1 MGIIVCILLGLFMAF
16 EPITDNDY
24 FWHVVVGKWIN
35 NNHIIPNHELFSW
48 ASGKAWVAHEWLNE
62 VIMYKMG
69 DMGCLILMLAIFLV
83 LYILMA
89 KMLKLEWKKLF
100 DFRLCY
106 FLLMT
111 VFFKVTGPRPYIVS
125 LVFLAYLVYV
135 LFSYLDDKKWT
146 QKLIY
151 TLPILQILWVNFHGG
166 SSSLIYLFIIGI
178 FMCDIFVKI
187 FKFKPNR
194 WNTFKLNK
202 KQIKTLSIVLVLTII
217 ASCLNPFG
225 PKMLLYPF
233 SNMLDDSMTSYI
245 LEWNSPS
252 FHNFLGLYIFI
263 TIAFPLFNLILQKKD
278 MKMHEIGFQL
288 MFLFMALKS
297 QRFIGM
303 YGIYSCWNIGKY
315 FFVTDDI
322 YTYLK
327 KPFKKLEK
335 PIYYLTCAI
344 LVLGT
349 AFVGYKQIN
358 SFKNTG
364 IIDNDGFYSDE
375 AVEKIVELKPQR
387 LYNDYSQGGYLLYK
401 LDNLN
406 ALDKVKIFSYGLG
419 DVFSNDLLPDTM
431 NLQDLQTDPKE
442 LLDKYNFDYL
452 LTTSTHTLHYYLEAS
467 SDYELIYSD
476 NMCYIFK
483 AINNSI

>member
-1 MGIIVCILLGLFMAF
+1 MGIIVCILLGLFMTL

-24 FWHVVVGKWIN
+24 FWHIVVGKWIN
-35 NNHIIPNHELFSW
+35 NNHVIPNTELFSW
-48 ASGKAWVAHEWLNE
+48 ASGKPWVAHEWLNE
-62 VIMYKMG
+62 LIMYKAG
-69 DMGCLILMLAIFLV
+69 HIGCILIMLGIFLV
-83 LYILMA
+83 LYILLA
-89 KMLKLEWKKLF
+89 KMLKLKFKKLL
-100 DFRLCY
+100 DFKLCY

-135 LFSYLDDKKWT
+135 LFSYLDDKTWAK
-146 QKLIY
+146 KAIY

-166 SSSLIYLFIIGI
+166 SSSLIYLFIIGV

-194 WNTFKLNK
+194 WNTFKLNNK
-202 KQIKTLSIVLVLTII
+202 EIKTLGIVLVLTIL

-233 SNMLDDSMTSYI
+233 SNMLDNSMTSYI

-263 TIAFPLFNLILQKKD
+263 MIAFPLFNLILGKKD
-278 MKMHEIGFQL
+278 MKMYEIGFQL
-288 MFLFMALKS
+288 MFFFMALKS

-322 YTYLK
+322 YDNLK
-327 KPFKKLEK
+327 KPFKKVEK
-335 PIYYLTCAI
+335 LIYYVTCGV
-344 LVLGT
+344 LVLG
-349 AFVGYKQIN
+349 AALVGYKQIN
-358 SFKNTG
+358 SLNNTG
-364 IIDNDGFYSDE
+364 LIDNDGFYSDT
-375 AVEKIVELKPQR
+375 AVGKLVELEPKR

-401 LDNLN
+401 LDSLG
-406 ALDKVKIFSYGLG
+406 ALDKVKVFSYGLG
-419 DVFSNDLLPDTM
+419 DVFSKDLLPDTV
-431 NLQDLQTDPKE
+431 NLQDLYENPKKI
-442 LLDKYNFDYL
+442 LDKYNFDYL
-452 LTTSTHTLHYYLEAS
+452 LTTSKHTLHYYLEVS
-467 SDYELIYSD
+467 NDYELIYSD
-476 NMCYIFK
+476 EMCYIFK
-483 AINNSI
+483 KLGA

>member
-35 NNHIIPNHELFSW
+35 NNHIIPSKELFSW

-62 VIMYKMG
+62 FIMYKIG
-69 DMGCLILMLAIFLV
+69 DMGCIIIMLAIFLILYV
-83 LYILMA
+83 LIA
-89 KMLKLEWKKLF
+89 KMLKLKWQKLF
-100 DFRLCY
+100 DFKLCY

-111 VFFKVTGPRPYIVS
+111 VFFKVTGPRPYIIS

-135 LFSYLDDKKWT
+135 LFSYLDNKKWA

-151 TLPILQILWVNFHGG
+151 TLPVLQILWVNFHGG
-166 SSSLIYLFIIGI
+166 SSSLIYLFIIGV
-178 FMCDIFVKI
+178 FMCDVFVKI

-194 WNTFKLNK
+194 WNTFKLDK
-202 KQIKTLSIVLVLTII
+202 KQMRTLGIVLVLTIL

-233 SNMLDDSMTSYI
+233 TNMLDDSMTSYI

-263 TIAFPLFNLILQKKD
+263 MIAFPLFNLIVQKKD
-278 MKMHEIGFQL
+278 MKMYEIGFQL

-303 YGIYSCWNIGKY
+303 YGIYSCWNVGKY
-315 FFVTDDI
+315 FFVTDDM
-322 YTYLK
+322 YDYLK
-327 KPFKKLEK
+327 KPFKKVVK
-335 PIYYLTCAI
+335 PIYYLTCGL

-349 AFVGYKQIN
+349 ALVGYKQIK
-358 SFKNTG
+358 SFTNTG

-375 AVEKIVELKPQR
+375 AVFKVIELEPKR

-401 LDNLN
+401 LDELN

-419 DVFSNDLLPDTM
+419 DVFSKDLLPDTM
-431 NLQDLQTDPKE
+431 NLQDLKTNPQE
-442 LLDKYNFDYL
+442 ILDRYDFDYL
-452 LTTSTHTLHYYLEAS
+452 LTTDSHTLHYYLEAS
-467 SDYELIYSD
+467 SDYELVYHD
-476 NMCYIFK
+476 DMCYIFK
-483 AINNSI
+483 KVEKTI

>member
-303 YGIYSCWNIGKY
+303 YGIYSTWNLGKY
-315 FFVTDDI
+315 FFVTDDMMDV
-322 YTYLK
+322 LK
-327 KPFKKLEK
+327 KPFIKYQKY
-335 PIYYLTCAI
+335 IYGVSCGV
-344 LVLGT
+344 LVLF
-349 AFVGYKQIN
+349 AALIGYRQVS
-358 SFKNTG
+358 SFKSVG
-364 IIDNDGFYSDE
+364 LIDNDGFYSDK
-375 AVEKIVELKPQR
+375 AVEKLIEIKPER
-387 LYNDYSQGGYLLYK
+387 LFNDYSQGGYLLYK
-401 LDNLN
+401 LNEYK
-406 ALDKVKIFSYGLG
+406 ALDDVKIFAYGLG
-419 DVFSNDLLPDTM
+419 DVFSNDILPDAM
-431 NLQDLQTDPKE
+431 NLSNLYTNPRSIIE
-442 LLDKYNFDYL
+442 KYDFDCL
-452 LTTSTHTLHYYLEAS
+452 ITTKKYPLHYFLDECN
-467 SDYELIYSD
+467 DYKLVYED
-476 NMCYIFK
+476 DMCYIYVRV
-483 AINNSI
+483 

>member
-1 MGIIVCILLGLFMAF
+1 MGIIVCILLGLFMAL

-24 FWHVVVGKWIN
+24 FWHIVVGKWIN
-35 NNHIIPNHELFSW
+35 NNHMIPNTELFSW
-48 ASGKAWVAHEWLNE
+48 VSGKAWVAHEWLNE
-62 VIMYKMG
+62 LIMYKAG
-69 DMGCLILMLAIFLV
+69 HLGCLLIMLGIFLL

-89 KMLKLEWKKLF
+89 KMLRLKFKKLL
-100 DFRLCY
+100 DFKLCY

-135 LFSYLDDKKWT
+135 LFSYLDDKTWAK
-146 QKLIY
+146 KLIY
-151 TLPILQILWVNFHGG
+151 TLPILQILWINFHGG
-166 SSSLIYLFIIGI
+166 SSSLIYLFIIGV

-194 WNTFKLNK
+194 WNTFKLDK
-202 KQIKTLSIVLVLTII
+202 KQIKTLGIVLVLTIM

-225 PKMLLYPF
+225 SKMLLYPF
-233 SNMLDDSMTSYI
+233 TNMLDDSMTSYI

-263 TIAFPLFNLILQKKD
+263 IIAFPLFNMILGKKD
-278 MKMHEIGFQL
+278 VKLHEIGFQL

-322 YTYLK
+322 YASLK
-327 KPFKKLEK
+327 NPFKRIER
-335 PIYYLTCAI
+335 PIYYLSCCI
-344 LVLGT
+344 LVVGT
-349 AFVGYKQIN
+349 IFVGYKQGK
-358 SFKNTG
+358 SLRNTG
-364 IIDNDGFYSDE
+364 LIDNDGFYSDK
-375 AVEKIVELKPQR
+375 AVEKLVSLEPKR

-401 LDNLN
+401 LDSLN
-406 ALDKVKIFSYGLG
+406 ALDKVKVFSYGLG
-419 DVFSNDLLPDTM
+419 DVFSKDLLPDTV
-431 NLQDLQTDPKE
+431 NLQDLYEDPKE
-442 LLDKYNFDYL
+442 ILDKYNFDYL
-452 LTTSTHTLHYYLEAS
+452 ITTVNHTLHYYLEANR
-467 SDYELIYSD
+467 DYELIYSD
-476 NMCYIFK
+476 DMCYIFK
-483 AINNSI
+483 KLEA

>member
-1 MGIIVCILLGLFMAF
+1 MAIIVCMLLGLFMTF

-24 FWHVVVGKWIN
+24 FWHIVIGKWIN
-35 NNHIIPNHELFSW
+35 TNHTIPTKELFSW
-48 ASGKAWVAHEWLNE
+48 ASGKPWVAHEWLNE
-62 VIMYKMG
+62 LIMYKAG
-69 DMGCLILMLAIFLV
+69 NIGCLVIMLVIFAI

-89 KMLKLEWKKLF
+89 KMLKLEWKKIF
-100 DFRLCY
+100 DFKLCY

-135 LFSYLDDKKWT
+135 LFSYLDDKKWA
-146 QKLIY
+146 QKMIY
-151 TLPILQILWVNFHGG
+151 TLPVLQILWVNFHGG
-166 SSSLIYLFIIGI
+166 SSSLIYLFIIGVLL
-178 FMCDIFVKI
+178 CDIFVKI

-194 WNTFKLNK
+194 WNTFKLEK
-202 KQIKTLSIVLVLTII
+202 QQIKTLCLVLVLTIL

-233 SNMLDDSMTSYI
+233 SNMLDSSMTSYI

-252 FHNFLGLYIFI
+252 FHNFLGLYIFVM
-263 TIAFPLFNLILQKKD
+263 IAFPLFNLILQKKD
-278 MKMHEIGFQL
+278 MKLHEIGFQL

-322 YTYLK
+322 YETLK
-327 KPFKKLEK
+327 KPFKKFEK
-335 PIYYLTCAI
+335 PIYYFTCVI

-349 AFVGYKQIN
+349 ALVGYKQISSLN
-358 SFKNTG
+358 RTG
-364 IIDNDGFYSDE
+364 VIDNDGFYSDE
-375 AVEKIVELKPQR
+375 AVQKLIELKPER

-401 LDNLN
+401 LDSYNH
-406 ALDKVKIFSYGLG
+406 ADDVKVFSYGLG
-419 DVFSNDLLPDTM
+419 DVFSKDLLPDTV
-431 NLQDLQTDPKE
+431 NLQDLYEDPKAI
-442 LLDKYNFDYL
+442 LDKYNFDYL
-452 LTTSTHTLHYYLEAS
+452 ITTVNHTLHYYLEAS
-467 SDYELIYSD
+467 NDYELVFSD
-476 NMCYIFK
+476 DMCYIFRK
-483 AINNSI
+483 I

>member
-1 MGIIVCILLGLFMAF
+1 MAIIVCMLLGLFMTF

-24 FWHVVVGKWIN
+24 FWHIVIGKWIN
-35 NNHIIPNHELFSW
+35 TNHTIPTKELFSW
-48 ASGKAWVAHEWLNE
+48 ASGKPWVAHEWLNE
-62 VIMYKMG
+62 LIMYKAG
-69 DMGCLILMLAIFLV
+69 NIGCLVIMLVIFAI

-89 KMLKLEWKKLF
+89 KMLKLEWKKIF
-100 DFRLCY
+100 DFKLCY

-135 LFSYLDDKKWT
+135 LFSYLDDKKWA
-146 QKLIY
+146 QKMIY
-151 TLPILQILWVNFHGG
+151 TLPVLQILWVNFHGG
-166 SSSLIYLFIIGI
+166 SSSLIYLFIIGVLL
-178 FMCDIFVKI
+178 CDIFVKI

-194 WNTFKLNK
+194 WNTFKLEK
-202 KQIKTLSIVLVLTII
+202 QQIKTLCLVLVLTIL

-233 SNMLDDSMTSYI
+233 SNMLDSSMTSYI

-252 FHNFLGLYIFI
+252 FHNFLGLYIFVM
-263 TIAFPLFNLILQKKD
+263 IAFPLFNLILQKKD
-278 MKMHEIGFQL
+278 MKLHEIGFQL

-322 YTYLK
+322 YETLK
-327 KPFKKLEK
+327 KPFKKFEK
-335 PIYYLTCAI
+335 PIYYFTCVI

-349 AFVGYKQIN
+349 ALVGYKQISSLN
-358 SFKNTG
+358 RTG
-364 IIDNDGFYSDE
+364 VIDNDGFYSDE
-375 AVEKIVELKPQR
+375 AVQKLIELKPER

-401 LDNLN
+401 LDSYNH
-406 ALDKVKIFSYGLG
+406 ADDVKVFSYGLG
-419 DVFSNDLLPDTM
+419 DVFSKDLLPDTV
-431 NLQDLQTDPKE
+431 NLQDLYEDPKAI
-442 LLDKYNFDYL
+442 LYKYNFDYL
-452 LTTSTHTLHYYLEAS
+452 ITTVNHTLHYYLEAS
-467 SDYELIYSD
+467 NDYELVFSD
-476 NMCYIFK
+476 DMCYIFRK
-483 AINNSI
+483 I

>member
-1 MGIIVCILLGLFMAF
+1 MAIIVCMLLGLFMTF

-24 FWHVVVGKWIN
+24 FWHIVIGKWIN
-35 NNHIIPNHELFSW
+35 TNHTIPTKELFSW
-48 ASGKAWVAHEWLNE
+48 ASGKPWVAHEWLNE
-62 VIMYKMG
+62 LIMYKAG
-69 DMGCLILMLAIFLV
+69 NIGCLVIMLVIFAV

-89 KMLKLEWKKLF
+89 KMLKLEWKKIF
-100 DFRLCY
+100 DFKLCY

-135 LFSYLDDKKWT
+135 LFSYLDDKKWA
-146 QKLIY
+146 QKMIY
-151 TLPILQILWVNFHGG
+151 TLPVLQILWVNFHGG
-166 SSSLIYLFIIGI
+166 SSSLIYLFIIGVLL
-178 FMCDIFVKI
+178 CDIFVKI

-194 WNTFKLNK
+194 WNTFKLEK
-202 KQIKTLSIVLVLTII
+202 QQIKALCLVLVLTIL

-233 SNMLDDSMTSYI
+233 SNMLDSSMTSYI

-252 FHNFLGLYIFI
+252 FHNFLGLYIFVM
-263 TIAFPLFNLILQKKD
+263 IAFPLFNLILQKKD
-278 MKMHEIGFQL
+278 MKLHEIGFQL

-322 YTYLK
+322 YETLK
-327 KPFKKLEK
+327 KPFKKFEK
-335 PIYYLTCAI
+335 PIYYFTCVI

-349 AFVGYKQIN
+349 ALVGYKQISSLN
-358 SFKNTG
+358 RTG
-364 IIDNDGFYSDE
+364 VIDNDGFYSDE
-375 AVEKIVELKPQR
+375 AVQKLIELKPER

-401 LDNLN
+401 LDSYNH
-406 ALDKVKIFSYGLG
+406 ADDVKVFSYGLG
-419 DVFSNDLLPDTM
+419 DVFSKDLLPDTV
-431 NLQDLQTDPKE
+431 NLQDLYEDPKAI
-442 LLDKYNFDYL
+442 LDKYNFDYL
-452 LTTSTHTLHYYLEAS
+452 ITTVNHTLHYYLEAS
-467 SDYELIYSD
+467 NDYELVFSD
-476 NMCYIFK
+476 DMCYIFK
-483 AINNSI
+483 KI

>member
-1 MGIIVCILLGLFMAF
+1 MAIIVCMLLGLFMTF

-24 FWHVVVGKWIN
+24 FWHIVIGKWIN
-35 NNHIIPNHELFSW
+35 TNHTIPTKELFSW
-48 ASGKAWVAHEWLNE
+48 ASGKPWVAHEWLNE
-62 VIMYKMG
+62 LIMYKAG
-69 DMGCLILMLAIFLV
+69 NIGCLVIMLVIFAI

-89 KMLKLEWKKLF
+89 KMLKLEWKKIF
-100 DFRLCY
+100 DFKLCY

-135 LFSYLDDKKWT
+135 LFSYLDDKKWA
-146 QKLIY
+146 QKMIY
-151 TLPILQILWVNFHGG
+151 TLPVLQILWVNFHGG
-166 SSSLIYLFIIGI
+166 SSSLIYLFIIGVLL
-178 FMCDIFVKI
+178 CDLFVKI

-194 WNTFKLNK
+194 WNTFKLEK
-202 KQIKTLSIVLVLTII
+202 QQIKTLCLVLALTIL

-233 SNMLDDSMTSYI
+233 SNMLDSSMTSYI

-252 FHNFLGLYIFI
+252 FHNFLGLYIFVM
-263 TIAFPLFNLILQKKD
+263 IAFPLFNLILQKKD
-278 MKMHEIGFQL
+278 MKLHEIGFQL

-322 YTYLK
+322 YETLK
-327 KPFKKLEK
+327 KPFKKFEK
-335 PIYYLTCAI
+335 PIYYFTCVI

-349 AFVGYKQIN
+349 ALVGYKQIS
-358 SFKNTG
+358 SFNRTG
-364 IIDNDGFYSDE
+364 VIDNDGFYSDE
-375 AVEKIVELKPQR
+375 AVQKLIELKPER

-401 LDNLN
+401 LDSYNH
-406 ALDKVKIFSYGLG
+406 AADVKVFSYGLG
-419 DVFSNDLLPDTM
+419 DVFSKDLLPDTV
-431 NLQDLQTDPKE
+431 NLQDLYEDPKAI
-442 LLDKYNFDYL
+442 LDKYNFDYL
-452 LTTSTHTLHYYLEAS
+452 ITTVNHTLHYYLEAS
-467 SDYELIYSD
+467 NDYELVFSD
-476 NMCYIFK
+476 DMCYIFK
-483 AINNSI
+483 KI

>member
-1 MGIIVCILLGLFMAF
+1 MGIIVCILLGLFMAL

-24 FWHVVVGKWIN
+24 FWHIVVGKWIN
-35 NNHIIPNHELFSW
+35 NNHMIPNTELFSW
-48 ASGKAWVAHEWLNE
+48 VSGKAWVAHEWLNE
-62 VIMYKMG
+62 LIMYKAG
-69 DMGCLILMLAIFLV
+69 HLGCLLVMLGIFLL

-89 KMLKLEWKKLF
+89 KMLRVKFIKLL
-100 DFRLCY
+100 DFKLCY

-135 LFSYLDDKKWT
+135 LFSYLDDETWAK
-146 QKLIY
+146 KLIY

-166 SSSLIYLFIIGI
+166 SSSLIYLFIIGV
-178 FMCDIFVKI
+178 FMCDIFVKV

-194 WNTFKLNK
+194 WNTFKLDK
-202 KQIKTLSIVLVLTII
+202 KKIKTLGIVLVLTII

-233 SNMLDDSMTSYI
+233 TNMLDDSMTSYI

-263 TIAFPLFNLILQKKD
+263 IIAFPLFNMILGKKD
-278 MKMHEIGFQL
+278 MKLHEIGFQL

-303 YGIYSCWNIGKY
+303 YGIYSCWNVGKY

-322 YTYLK
+322 YAALEN
-327 KPFKKLEK
+327 PFKRIEK
-335 PIYYLTCAI
+335 PIYYLSCCI
-344 LVLGT
+344 LVVGT
-349 AFVGYKQIN
+349 IFVGYKQVK
-358 SFKNTG
+358 SLRNTG
-364 IIDNDGFYSDE
+364 LIDNDGFYSDK
-375 AVEKIVELKPQR
+375 AVEKLVSLEPKR

-401 LDNLN
+401 LDSLN
-406 ALDKVKIFSYGLG
+406 ALDKVKVFSYGLG
-419 DVFSNDLLPDTM
+419 DVFSKDLLPDTV
-431 NLQDLQTDPKE
+431 NLQDLYEDPKE
-442 LLDKYNFDYL
+442 VLDKYNFDYL
-452 LTTSTHTLHYYLEAS
+452 ITTVNHTLHYYLEVNP
-467 SDYELIYSD
+467 DYELIYSD
-476 NMCYIFK
+476 EMCYIFK
-483 AINNSI
+483 KLEA

>member
-69 DMGCLILMLAIFLV
+69 DMGCLILMLVIFLV

-194 WNTFKLNK
+194 WNVFKLNK

-303 YGIYSCWNIGKY
+303 YGIYSTWNLGKY
-315 FFVTDDI
+315 FFVTDDMMDV
-322 YTYLK
+322 LK
-327 KPFKKLEK
+327 KPFIKYQKY
-335 PIYYLTCAI
+335 IYGVSCGV
-344 LVLGT
+344 LVLF
-349 AFVGYKQIN
+349 AALVGYRQV
-358 SFKNTG
+358 SLFKSVG
-364 IIDNDGFYSDE
+364 LIDNDGFYSDK
-375 AVEKIVELKPQR
+375 AVEKLIEIKPER
-387 LYNDYSQGGYLLYK
+387 LFNDYSQGGYLLYK
-401 LDNLN
+401 LNEYK
-406 ALDKVKIFSYGLG
+406 ALDDVKIFAYGLG
-419 DVFSNDLLPDTM
+419 DVFSNDILPDAM
-431 NLQDLQTDPKE
+431 NLSNLYTNPRSIIE
-442 LLDKYNFDYL
+442 KYDFDCL
-452 LTTSTHTLHYYLEAS
+452 ITTKKYPLHYFLDECN
-467 SDYELIYSD
+467 DYKLVYED
-476 NMCYIFK
+476 DMCYIYVRV
-483 AINNSI
+483 

>member
-1 MGIIVCILLGLFMAF
+1 MAIIVCMLLGLFMTF

-24 FWHVVVGKWIN
+24 FWHIVIGKWIN
-35 NNHIIPNHELFSW
+35 TNHTIPTKELFSW
-48 ASGKAWVAHEWLNE
+48 ASGKPWVAHEWLNE
-62 VIMYKMG
+62 LIMYKAG
-69 DMGCLILMLAIFLV
+69 NIGCLVIMLVIFAV

-89 KMLKLEWKKLF
+89 KMLKLEWKKIF
-100 DFRLCY
+100 DFKLCY

-135 LFSYLDDKKWT
+135 LFSYLDDKKWA
-146 QKLIY
+146 QKMIY
-151 TLPILQILWVNFHGG
+151 TLPVLQILWVNFHGG
-166 SSSLIYLFIIGI
+166 SSSLIYLFIIGVLL
-178 FMCDIFVKI
+178 CDIFVKI

-194 WNTFKLNK
+194 WNTFKLEK
-202 KQIKTLSIVLVLTII
+202 QQIKTLCLVLVLTIL

-233 SNMLDDSMTSYI
+233 SNMLDSSMTSYI

-252 FHNFLGLYIFI
+252 FHNFLGLYIFVM
-263 TIAFPLFNLILQKKD
+263 IAFPLFNLILQKKD
-278 MKMHEIGFQL
+278 MKLHEIGFQL

-322 YTYLK
+322 YETLK
-327 KPFKKLEK
+327 KPFKKFEK
-335 PIYYLTCAI
+335 PIYYFTCVI

-349 AFVGYKQIN
+349 ALVGYKQISSLN
-358 SFKNTG
+358 RTG
-364 IIDNDGFYSDE
+364 VIDNDGFYSDE
-375 AVEKIVELKPQR
+375 AVQKLIELKPER

-401 LDNLN
+401 LDSYNH
-406 ALDKVKIFSYGLG
+406 AADVKVFSYGLG
-419 DVFSNDLLPDTM
+419 DVFSKDLLPDTV
-431 NLQDLQTDPKE
+431 NLQDLYEDPKAI
-442 LLDKYNFDYL
+442 LDKYNFDYL
-452 LTTSTHTLHYYLEAS
+452 ITTVNHTLHYYLEAS
-467 SDYELIYSD
+467 NDYELVFSD
-476 NMCYIFK
+476 DMCYIFK
-483 AINNSI
+483 KI

>member
-1 MGIIVCILLGLFMAF
+1 MAIIVCMLLGLFMTF

-24 FWHVVVGKWIN
+24 FWHIVIGKWIN
-35 NNHIIPNHELFSW
+35 TNHTIPTKELFSW
-48 ASGKAWVAHEWLNE
+48 ASGKPWVAHEWLNE
-62 VIMYKMG
+62 LIMYKAG
-69 DMGCLILMLAIFLV
+69 NIGCLVIMLVIFAV

-89 KMLKLEWKKLF
+89 KMLKLEWKKIF
-100 DFRLCY
+100 DFKLCY

-135 LFSYLDDKKWT
+135 LFSYLDDKKWA
-146 QKLIY
+146 QKMIY
-151 TLPILQILWVNFHGG
+151 TLPVLQILWVNFHGG
-166 SSSLIYLFIIGI
+166 SSSLIYLFIIGVLL
-178 FMCDIFVKI
+178 CDIFVKI

-194 WNTFKLNK
+194 WNTFKLEK
-202 KQIKTLSIVLVLTII
+202 QQIKTLCLVLVLTIL

-233 SNMLDDSMTSYI
+233 SNMLDSSMTSYI

-252 FHNFLGLYIFI
+252 FHNFLGLYIFVM
-263 TIAFPLFNLILQKKD
+263 IAFPLFNLILQKKD
-278 MKMHEIGFQL
+278 MKLHEIGFQL

-322 YTYLK
+322 YETLK
-327 KPFKKLEK
+327 KPFKKFEK
-335 PIYYLTCAI
+335 LIYYFTCVI

-349 AFVGYKQIN
+349 ALVGYKQISSLN
-358 SFKNTG
+358 RTG
-364 IIDNDGFYSDE
+364 VIDNDGFYSDE
-375 AVEKIVELKPQR
+375 AVQKLIELKPER

-401 LDNLN
+401 LDSYNH
-406 ALDKVKIFSYGLG
+406 AADVKVFSYGLG
-419 DVFSNDLLPDTM
+419 DVFSKDLLPDTV
-431 NLQDLQTDPKE
+431 NLQDLYEDPKAI
-442 LLDKYNFDYL
+442 LDKYNFDYL
-452 LTTSTHTLHYYLEAS
+452 ITTVNHTLHYYLEAS
-467 SDYELIYSD
+467 NDYELVFSD
-476 NMCYIFK
+476 DMCYIFK
-483 AINNSI
+483 KI

>member
-1 MGIIVCILLGLFMAF
+1 MGIIVCILLGLFMAL

-24 FWHVVVGKWIN
+24 FWHIVVGKWIN
-35 NNHIIPNHELFSW
+35 NNHMIPNTELFSW
-48 ASGKAWVAHEWLNE
+48 VSGKAWVAHEWLNE
-62 VIMYKMG
+62 LIMYKAG
-69 DMGCLILMLAIFLV
+69 HLGCLIIMLGIFLI
-83 LYILMA
+83 LYILIA
-89 KMLKLEWKKLF
+89 KMLRLEFKKLL
-100 DFRLCY
+100 DFKLCY

-135 LFSYLDDKKWT
+135 LFSYLDDKTWAKR
-146 QKLIY
+146 LIY

-166 SSSLIYLFIIGI
+166 SSSLIYLFIIGV

-194 WNTFKLNK
+194 WNTFKLDK
-202 KQIKTLSIVLVLTII
+202 KQIKTLGIVLFLTIL

-233 SNMLDDSMTSYI
+233 TNMLDDSMTSYI

-263 TIAFPLFNLILQKKD
+263 MIAFPLFNLILGKRDIKLY
-278 MKMHEIGFQL
+278 EIGFQL

-303 YGIYSCWNIGKY
+303 YGIYSCWNMGKY

-322 YTYLK
+322 YTSLK
-327 KPFKKLEK
+327 NPFKRMEK
-335 PIYYLTCAI
+335 PIYYLSCCI
-344 LVLGT
+344 LVVGT
-349 AFVGYKQIN
+349 ILVGYKQVK
-358 SFKNTG
+358 SLRNTG
-364 IIDNDGFYSDE
+364 LIDNDGFYSDT
-375 AVEKIVELKPQR
+375 AVEKLISLEPKR

-401 LDNLN
+401 LDSLN
-406 ALDKVKIFSYGLG
+406 ALDKVRVFSYGLG
-419 DVFSNDLLPDTM
+419 DVFSKDLLPDTV
-431 NLQDLQTDPKE
+431 NLQDLYEDPKE
-442 LLDKYNFDYL
+442 ILDKYNFDYL
-452 LTTSTHTLHYYLEAS
+452 ITTVNHTLHYYLEAS
-467 SDYELIYSD
+467 KDYKLIYND
-476 NMCYIFK
+476 EMCYIFK
-483 AINNSI
+483 KLEA

>member
-1 MGIIVCILLGLFMAF
+1 MVIIVCMLLGLFMTF

-24 FWHVVVGKWIN
+24 FWHIVIGKWIN
-35 NNHIIPNHELFSW
+35 TNHTIPTKELFSW
-48 ASGKAWVAHEWLNE
+48 ASGKPWVAHEWLNE
-62 VIMYKMG
+62 LIMYKAG
-69 DMGCLILMLAIFLV
+69 NIGCLVIMLVIFAV

-89 KMLKLEWKKLF
+89 KMLKLEWKKIF
-100 DFRLCY
+100 DFKLCY

-135 LFSYLDDKKWT
+135 LFSYLDDKKWA
-146 QKLIY
+146 QKMIY
-151 TLPILQILWVNFHGG
+151 TLPVLQILWVNFHGG
-166 SSSLIYLFIIGI
+166 SSSLIYLFIIGVLL
-178 FMCDIFVKI
+178 CDIFVKI

-194 WNTFKLNK
+194 WNTFKLEK
-202 KQIKTLSIVLVLTII
+202 QQIKTLCLVLVLTIL

-233 SNMLDDSMTSYI
+233 SNMLDSSMTSYI

-252 FHNFLGLYIFI
+252 FHNFLGLYIFVM
-263 TIAFPLFNLILQKKD
+263 IAFPLFNLILQKKD
-278 MKMHEIGFQL
+278 MKLHEIGFQL

-322 YTYLK
+322 YETLK
-327 KPFKKLEK
+327 KPFKKFEK
-335 PIYYLTCAI
+335 LIYYFTCVI

-349 AFVGYKQIN
+349 ALVGYKQIS
-358 SFKNTG
+358 SFNRTG
-364 IIDNDGFYSDE
+364 VIDNDGFYSDE
-375 AVEKIVELKPQR
+375 AVQKLIELKPER

-401 LDNLN
+401 LDSYNRV
-406 ALDKVKIFSYGLG
+406 DDVKVFSYGLG
-419 DVFSNDLLPDTM
+419 DVFSKDLLPDTV
-431 NLQDLQTDPKE
+431 NLQDLYEDPKAI
-442 LLDKYNFDYL
+442 LDEYNFDYL
-452 LTTSTHTLHYYLEAS
+452 ITTVNHTLHYYLEAS
-467 SDYELIYSD
+467 NDYELVFSD
-476 NMCYIFK
+476 DMCYIFK
-483 AINNSI
+483 KI